1 MLGNVG
7 VGELIVI
14 LIISILVVGPK
25 RTVEIARTLG
35 RISRQLR
42 DLSREF
48 TNALQAEIDATESE
62 TGDIGAELRHVADE
76 LRVVFTGAEE
86 EIDAVEREAAEIEAD
101 LGRVARDAHGTL
113 AKVGRGGPDHGSRY
127 GAPVPTGAPAG
138 AEDTPAEGEAA
149 DGAELEPA
157 EAPFSGDGQ
166 EETEEVAG
174 LGPVAEGDHVE
185 EPALAAERGTEV
197 E

>member
-86 EIDAVEREAAEIEAD
+86 EMGAVEQEAAEIEAD
-101 LGRVARDAHGTL
+101 LGRVGRDTYGTL
-113 AKVGRGGPDHGSRY
+113 VRAARGGPAQGSRDT
-127 GAPVPTGAPAG
+127 APVPTGAPAG
-138 AEDTPAEGEAA
+138 VEDAPAASEATERE
-149 DGAELEPA
+149 ELEPSQA
-157 EAPFSGDGQ
+157 SFSGDGQ
-166 EETEEVAG
+166 EETEGVTA
-174 LGPVAEGDHVE
+174 LDSVDEGDQIE
-185 EPALAAERGTEV
+185 EPAPAVESGSEV

>member
-7 VGELIVI
+7 LGELLVI

-62 TGDIGAELRHVADE
+62 TGDIGSELRQV
-76 LRVVFTGAEE
+76 AEE
-86 EIDAVEREAAEIEAD
+86 FRGVLSGARGEFEVVEKEAAEMSAD
-101 LGRVARDAHGTL
+101 LGQVARQAHSTMSGAGAVETTPRAL
-113 AKVGRGGPDHGSRY
+113 PAGGPQ
-127 GAPVPTGAPAG
+127 G
-138 AEDTPAEGEAA
+138 AEKAAVVVGTGEPEVVETAGGSA
-149 DGAELEPA
+149 SDDGRNPGVDVGS
-157 EAPFSGDGQ
+157 AP
-166 EETEEVAG
+166 ETEN
-174 LGPVAEGDHVE
+174 
-185 EPALAAERGTEV
+185 GTEV
-197 E
+197 G